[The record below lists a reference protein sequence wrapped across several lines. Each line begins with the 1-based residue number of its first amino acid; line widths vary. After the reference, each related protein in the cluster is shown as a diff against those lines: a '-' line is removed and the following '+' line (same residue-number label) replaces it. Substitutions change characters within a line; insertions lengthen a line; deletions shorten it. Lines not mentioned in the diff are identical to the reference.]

1 VVAVAVAVAV
11 TSWMRPMATARSPLV
26 RGARALTA
34 TLGIVLVT
42 FIGVAGPVLLVD
54 ALVDA
59 L

>member
-1 VVAVAVAVAV
+1 
-11 TSWMRPMATARSPLV
+11 MATARSPLV